1 MSKSH
6 PDIETIIKVFRSYC
20 EEKNY
25 QIQQFEE
32 ANNTRLVISNFSERT
47 TVNIYNT
54 GNVVV
59 QGKQS
64 SLIEEIGTLKENFE
78 RNPQAYLGDN
88 LRKIRACTTRYDI
101 MLPELR
107 NEIKR
112 SLNIFG
118 AVLEII
124 DNPNSNTEYKA
135 KIIRNSSSLTLTQ
148 YNNGTLLLQGKTD
161 KIFDEFCDHIE
172 KIANPAEKEVIA
184 RFISGDEKSSELF
197 AERYSPKLI
206 ETAERNVRE
215 RMGGVYEYLE
225 PHDQKWFVASKCLCL
240 TKIPL
245 PEFSPLVMPA
255 SKAFEGFAKK
265 LLIGIGLF
273 ESDHFQNKKGS
284 FSDLSTATH
293 PKRKDI
299 CEKEKYA
306 DTMLKKISLCLD
318 TNRNFMMHSDDSQ
331 ITKVNNQ
338 EDAEMKV
345 NIIFADTKEIF
356 EYFDSIFNLQS
367 T

>member
-6 PDIETIIKVFRSYC
+6 PDIETILKVFRSYC

-112 SLNIFG
+112 
-118 AVLEII
+118 
-124 DNPNSNTEYKA
+124 
-135 KIIRNSSSLTLTQ
+135 
-148 YNNGTLLLQGKTD
+148 LQGQ
-161 KIFDEFCDHIE
+161 ICW
-172 KIANPAEKEVIA
+172 
-184 RFISGDEKSSELF
+184 
-197 AERYSPKLI
+197 PK
-206 ETAERNVRE
+206 
-215 RMGGVYEYLE
+215 
-225 PHDQKWFVASKCLCL
+225 
-240 TKIPL
+240 
-245 PEFSPLVMPA
+245 
-255 SKAFEGFAKK
+255 
-265 LLIGIGLF
+265 
-273 ESDHFQNKKGS
+273 
-284 FSDLSTATH
+284 
-293 PKRKDI
+293 
-299 CEKEKYA
+299 
-306 DTMLKKISLCLD
+306 
-318 TNRNFMMHSDDSQ
+318 
-331 ITKVNNQ
+331 
-338 EDAEMKV
+338 
-345 NIIFADTKEIF
+345 
-356 EYFDSIFNLQS
+356 
-367 T
+367 